1 MNPLFFTLLVPA
13 LFAVLHAKTGKYPFS
28 AAVTASCL
36 VIAILAGASVWII
49 AAYALSIVGDWFMA
63 HSGGKN
69 GDRMLLCGIVG
80 FFLAHACFLT
90 YSVLLADRT
99 ERPVLRIAAA
109 LVLIIGYAVFLTR
122 TLYPAIGDRFLR
134 IAATAYTGI
143 SLCVMTASLFSSARP
158 ASAIL
163 FALGIAFILFSDTL
177 IALSRFLKKRK
188 LGFWICP
195 TYFLCHILIA
205 GSQIVLS
212 NFPPF
217 SR

>member
-1 MNPLFFTLLVPA
+1 MNPLYLLLLVPA

-36 VIAILAGASVWII
+36 AIALLAGASVWIV

-90 YSVLLADRT
+90 YSILLA
-99 ERPVLRIAAA
+99 ERSSHPALRIAAA
-109 LVLIIGYAVFLTR
+109 AILIVGYTVFLVG
-122 TLYPAIGDRFLR
+122 TLYPAIKDRFLR

-143 SLCVMTASLFSSARP
+143 SLCVMTASLFSSAP
-158 ASAIL
+158 FASAIL
-163 FALGIAFILFSDTL
+163 FAAGIAFILFSDTL

-205 GSQIVLS
+205 ASQIVLAS
-212 NFPPF
+212 F
-217 SR
+217 R